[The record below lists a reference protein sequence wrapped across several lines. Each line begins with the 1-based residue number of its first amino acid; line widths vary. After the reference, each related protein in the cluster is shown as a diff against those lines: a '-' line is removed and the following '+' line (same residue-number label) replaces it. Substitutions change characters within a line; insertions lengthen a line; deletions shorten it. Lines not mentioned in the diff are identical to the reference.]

1 MAHTR
6 KDKNKFIKSSLNI
19 TEEDHPHGKH
29 PNSLKNL
36 QKWEKGETGNPIGRP
51 FKYSKIKKELI
62 ALGKEMTKGYRD
74 EPLGTRKEQALK
86 KIWDRAIRGDIQFV
100 KILIFL
106 GAFDE

>member
-6 KDKNKFIKSSLNI
+6 KDEDKFKESSLNI
-19 TEEDHPHGKH
+19 NEGEHEHGKH

-51 FKYSKIKKELI
+51 FKYSKIKKELMEI
-62 ALGKEMTKGYRD
+62 GKEITLDYHDK
-74 EPLGTRKEQALK
+74 PQGTRKEQVLQ